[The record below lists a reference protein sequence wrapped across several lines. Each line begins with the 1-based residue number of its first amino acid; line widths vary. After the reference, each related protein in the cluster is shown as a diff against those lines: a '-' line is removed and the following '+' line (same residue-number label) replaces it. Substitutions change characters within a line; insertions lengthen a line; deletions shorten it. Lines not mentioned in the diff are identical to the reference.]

1 MYQNLFEGI
10 LVTEFTKFD
19 NPEEFKI
26 GAYLTK
32 NASETSFTVFTNN
45 VLDSSFDE
53 KSFDKLHVNNVIHAE
68 QPGSGKSTYMI
79 DQINSNHSKRH
90 LIIGP
95 THELLEELESKI
107 DVPFKVICG
116 FEHGCAKYGKNE
128 YPEIEKMHKDRVP
141 AYAICIRHSCVG
153 RCRYRE
159 QFQHLKDKEYS
170 IGIPINLLVIV
181 DFNAFDRIYVE
192 ESTQKNGQ
200 YEDEMKKIEVYKEWK
215 KVQRLFSKKTQE
227 MFISFLKEM
236 DPNILLS
243 SDIDFAYKIRDYN
256 EKVAQSSPDDVSF
269 MKDVCKLNFDRIF
282 LLLEFK
288 KAIDEVNKDKT
299 NLVNTAINNV
309 KSSYLSSGSI
319 SKYSIILDW
328 QIVLF
333 YMQMQSGLKQLTY
346 LWATFAMGAFKSE
359 MQLFENWFPRYK
371 TWNLCITSSKKNLSS
386 YIYLYSKKGYFK
398 GYFDKYNFDSIREKI
413 KYQKKLGKKVSV
425 LTFKDV
431 IKRETFLGVDA
442 FHFGASHGVNKYSNY
457 DVLFVIGT
465 YLPGLEFYRKEW
477 VKYYPNEQFPDNIN
491 KDGKTD
497 VEYSDDGEYKLP
509 VNEKLRYIYEQN
521 FMEEVYDSIHRVR
534 PLNNSRTIFYYG
546 KNMPYKLKDE
556 LYYVKTE

>member
-1 MYQNLFEGI
+1 M
-10 LVTEFTKFD
+10 TEFTQFD

-26 GAYLTK
+26 GAYLAK
-32 NASETSFTVFTNN
+32 NASEISFTVFTNN
-45 VLDSSFDE
+45 SLDSSFNKE
-53 KSFDKLHVNNVIHAE
+53 SFDKLYINNVIHAE

-79 DQINSNHSKRH
+79 DQINRNNSKRY

-116 FEHGCAKYGKNE
+116 FEHGCAKYHDEK
-128 YPEIEKMHKDRVP
+128 YPEIEKMHKDKVP

-159 QFQHLKDKEYS
+159 QFQYLKDKDCS
-170 IGIPINLLVIV
+170 IGIPLNLLVIV
-181 DFNAFDRIYVE
+181 DFSAFDRIFVE
-192 ESTQKNGQ
+192 ESTQKNGH
-200 YEDEMKKIEVYKEWK
+200 YEDEMKKTEVLKEWR
-215 KVQRLFSKKTQE
+215 KVERLFGKKTHE
-227 MFISFLKEM
+227 MFMSFLKEM

-243 SDIDFAYKIRDYN
+243 SDIDFAYEIMDYN
-256 EKVAQSSPDDVSF
+256 EKVAVNSPDDASF

-288 KAIDEVNKDKT
+288 KAIDEANKDKT
-299 NLVNTAINNV
+299 NLVATEINNV
-309 KSSYLSSGSI
+309 KISYSSAGSI
-319 SKYSIILDW
+319 SGYSIVLEW
-328 QIVLF
+328 QIIIF
-333 YMQMQSGLKQLTY
+333 YMQMQSSQLTY
-346 LWATFAMGAFKSE
+346 MWATFDMAAFKSQ
-359 MQLFENWFPRYK
+359 MQLFESWFSRYK

-386 YIYLYSKKGYFK
+386 EIYLYSKKGYFK
-398 GYFDKYNFDSIREKI
+398 GYFDSYKFDSIREKI
-413 KYQKKLGKKVSV
+413 KYQKKLDKKVAV

-431 IKRETFLGVDA
+431 IKGDTFLGADA
-442 FHFGASHGVNKYSNY
+442 FHFGASHGVNKYAKY

-491 KDGKTD
+491 KEGKTD

-509 VNEKLRYIYEQN
+509 INEKLRYIYEQN

-534 PLNNSRTIFYYG
+534 PLNNPRTIFYYG
-546 KNMPYKLKDE
+546 KNMPYKLKEE
-556 LYYVKTE
+556 LYYVKKD